1 MTYKTKQELVKEM
14 NFRTLGIIEYVN
26 ELKQQ
31 GLNDRQIQAK
41 MIVDKVS
48 RTPRATQMNFSK
60 YKNISKQIGWIK

>member
-1 MTYKTKQELVKEM
+1 MTYKTKQELVKET

-41 MIVDKVS
+41 MKL
-48 RTPRATQMNFSK
+48 
-60 YKNISKQIGWIK
+60 

>member
-1 MTYKTKQELVKEM
+1 MDYKLTKPLKYGQTKKNQKAISNIIKGKE
-14 NFRTLGIIEYVN
+14 NL
-26 ELKQQ
+26 
-31 GLNDRQIQAK
+31 AK